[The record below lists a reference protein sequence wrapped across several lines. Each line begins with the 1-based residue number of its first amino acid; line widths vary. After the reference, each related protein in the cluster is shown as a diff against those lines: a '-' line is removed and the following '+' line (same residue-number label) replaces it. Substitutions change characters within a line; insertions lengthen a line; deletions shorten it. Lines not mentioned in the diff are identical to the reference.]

1 VNHTSE
7 VSPDPILDLME
18 AFRRSQALFT
28 AVNLRIFERLK
39 ESPKS
44 LQELASQALLP
55 IVPLEQLL
63 TACQALGLV
72 SRSNGTYQNTLLTST
87 YLTESSPSNFLGYI
101 RFSDMAVYRLW
112 SHLTDAVRE
121 GSNRWDQVFGGKHN
135 FFENV
140 YADPSSLRE
149 FIGGMHG
156 LGVITSPNLV
166 SAFDLSRFSHFVD
179 LGGAT
184 GHLAIAACRAWPQ
197 LKATVYDLAP
207 VCAIAQEHIAQAG
220 LRDSVKTWVGDFF
233 IDPWPEADLFVLGR
247 ILHDWNEER
256 IHFLLKK
263 CFERLPQRGGVLIC
277 EKLLNEG
284 KDGPV
289 SAALQSLNMLVIT
302 EGRERTASE
311 YKALLQAAGFG
322 HVEAKKTGK
331 YLDVIL
337 AVKD

>member
-1 VNHTSE
+1 MTLPSE
-7 VSPDPILDLME
+7 VPPDPVLDLME

-28 AVNLRIFERLK
+28 AVNLRVFERLK
-39 ESPKS
+39 DAPKS
-44 LQELASQALLP
+44 LQELASEALLP
-55 IVPLEQLL
+55 TVPLEQLL
-63 TACQALGLV
+63 TACQALGLI
-72 SRSNGTYQNTLLTST
+72 SRVDGAYLNTPMTLK
-87 YLTESSPSNFLGYI
+87 YLTESSPSNLLGYI

-121 GSNRWDQVFGGKHN
+121 GSNRWDQVFGSKDN

-140 YADPSSLRE
+140 YADPASLRE

-156 LGVITSPNLV
+156 LGVITSPILV
-166 SAFDLSRFSHFVD
+166 TAFDLSRFRHLVD

-184 GHLAIAACRAWPQ
+184 GHLAMAACRSWPQ
-197 LKATVYDLAP
+197 LSATVYDLAP
-207 VCAIAQEHIAQAG
+207 ICAVAEEHIAQAD
-220 LRDSVKTWVGDFF
+220 LHSRVKAHVGDFF
-233 IDPWPEADLFVLGR
+233 IDSWPEADLLALGR

-256 IHFLLKK
+256 IHFLLRK
-263 CFERLPQRGGVLIC
+263 CFESLPRHGGLLIC
-277 EKLLNEG
+277 EKLLNEE

-311 YKALLQAAGFG
+311 YRALLQAAGFDQI
-322 HVEAKKTGK
+322 EAKKTGK

-337 AVKD
+337 AMKD